1 MKRTFPAPDN
11 AEASCGAE
19 QALDWLARQQYES
32 GCWEGEVVWCPMI
45 LAQYVIVQRILG
57 RTIEERTRRGIVRH
71 FEITR
76 KHGAG
81 WGLHPESE
89 PYVFVTTLA
98 YVALR
103 LVGVSPDDP
112 LVAPARAW
120 LLSQPGGVLG
130 IPTWGKFWL
139 SILGLYEYS
148 GMNPIPPELFLL
160 PRWLPF
166 HPNKLH
172 CHTRYIYLAMAYLYG
187 RRFHGPF
194 TGEIERLRQELYT
207 SPYGEIDFPAQR
219 HRLAISD
226 VYVRPNALLRMAFN
240 FLNAVERLR
249 PWIPG
254 SKALR
259 QRAIDRCADGI
270 LYEQRASR
278 FQAISPVNGLLN
290 TLALFDRGHPDLDP
304 SLAGLESWRWEDG
317 EEGVRFAGARSNA
330 WDTGFAMQAALEHP
344 PFADEQRE
352 SLRCAYQ
359 FLRDTQI
366 VEDLDGW
373 QEHARD
379 RALGG
384 WCFSDGQHRWPV
396 SDCTAESLCAVLAAH
411 ELPGLIPE
419 SDRISS
425 DRLQLAAEFI
435 LSRQNSDG
443 GFGTYERRR
452 AGRLLEMINPS
463 EMFGQCM
470 TERSYIE
477 CTCSAVKALAR
488 FRSHHPDWRRAEVQS
503 SLQRACRFVRSRQR
517 RDGAYAGFWGIN
529 FTYATF
535 FVVEALYEMGAGPN
549 DPVLARAAQWLIARQ
564 RPDGGWGE
572 HFSSCLD
579 GVYREHP
586 QSQAV
591 MTAWALLALLP
602 VVGPQSDA
610 VERGVQWLK
619 AHQGADGAWAREAVN
634 GVFFGSAM
642 LEYSLYR
649 VYFPA
654 WALARHSRM
663 DALAVNPKRQA
674 YV

>member
-1 MKRTFPAPDN
+1 MKRTLPAPEN
-11 AEASCGAE
+11 AEASRGAE
-19 QALDWLARQQYES
+19 QALDWLARQQHED
-32 GCWEGEVVWCPMI
+32 GCWEGEVIWCPMI

-57 RTIEERTRRGIVRH
+57 RTIDDRTRRGIVRH

-76 KHGAG
+76 KRGAG

-98 YVALR
+98 YLALR
-103 LVGVSPDDP
+103 LVGVPSDDP

-120 LLSQPGGVLG
+120 LLAQPGGVLA

-166 HPNKLH
+166 HPNTLY

-187 RRFHGPF
+187 RRFRGAF
-194 TGEIERLRQELYT
+194 TREIEQLRQELYS
-207 SPYGEIDFPAQR
+207 SPYGEIDFAAQR
-219 HRLAISD
+219 HRFAISD

-240 FLNAVERLR
+240 FLNAMERLR

-259 QRAIDRCADGI
+259 ERAIDRCADGI

-290 TLALFDRGHPDLDP
+290 TLALFDREHPDLDS

-317 EEGVRFAGARSNA
+317 EEGVRFVGARSNA
-330 WDTGFAMQAALEHP
+330 WDTAFAMQAALEHP
-344 PFADEQRE
+344 SFADEQRHT
-352 SLRCAYQ
+352 LRRGYQ

-373 QEHARD
+373 KEHARD

-396 SDCTAESLCAVLAAH
+396 SDCTAESLCALLAAH

-419 SDRISS
+419 SSRISF

-435 LSRQNSDG
+435 LSRQNFDG

-452 AGRLLEMINPS
+452 GGRLLEIVNPS

-488 FRSHHPDWRRAEVQS
+488 FRVHYPDWRIAEVER
-503 SLQRACRFVRSRQR
+503 SLGRACGLVRSRQR
-517 RDGAYAGFWGIN
+517 ADGSYPGFWGIN

-535 FVVEALYEMGAGPN
+535 FVVEALHEAGAGPN

-579 GVYREHP
+579 GVYCEHP

-610 VERGVQWLK
+610 VEHGVQWLK
-619 AHQGADGAWAREAVN
+619 AHQGADGEWAREAVN

-654 WALARHSRM
+654 WALARYGRM
-663 DALAVNPKRQA
+663 REGAHG
-674 YV
+674 

>member
-1 MKRTFPAPDN
+1 MKRTLPAPDN
-11 AEASCGAE
+11 AEASRGAE
-19 QALDWLARQQYES
+19 QALDWLARRQHED

-57 RTIEERTRRGIVRH
+57 RAIDDRTRRGIIRH

-76 KHGAG
+76 THGAG
-81 WGLHPESE
+81 WGLHSESE

-103 LVGVSPDDP
+103 LMGVSSDDP

-120 LLSQPGGVLG
+120 LRTQPGGVLAT
-130 IPTWGKFWL
+130 PTWGKFWL
-139 SILGLYEYS
+139 SMLGLYEYS

-166 HPNKLH
+166 HPHKLY

-187 RRFHGPF
+187 RRFRGAF
-194 TGEIERLRQELYT
+194 TGEIERLRQELYS
-207 SPYGEIDFPAQR
+207 SPYGEIDFGAQR

-226 VYVRPNALLRMAFN
+226 VYVRPNALLRVAFN

-259 QRAIDRCADGI
+259 QRAIDRCADAI
-270 LYEQRASR
+270 VYEQRASR

-290 TLALFDRGHPDLDP
+290 TLALFDRGHPDLGP

-330 WDTGFAMQAALEHP
+330 WDTAFTMQAALEHP

-352 SLRCAYQ
+352 SLRRAYQ
-359 FLRDTQI
+359 FLRDTQT
-366 VEDLDGW
+366 VEDLEGW
-373 QEHARD
+373 EDQVRD

-419 SDRISS
+419 SNRISF
-425 DRLQLAAEFI
+425 DRLQLAAAFI

-452 AGRLLEMINPS
+452 GGRLLEIINPS

-477 CTCSAVKALAR
+477 CTCSAVKALTR
-488 FRSHHPDWRRAEVQS
+488 FRAQYPDWRRAEVER
-503 SLQRACRFVRSRQR
+503 SLGRACRFVRSRQGT
-517 RDGAYAGFWGIN
+517 DGAYPGFWGIN

-535 FVVEALYEMGAGPN
+535 FVVEALSVMGAGPN

-586 QSQAV
+586 RSQAV

-602 VVGPQSDA
+602 VIGPRSDA
-610 VERGVQWLK
+610 VERGVRWLK
-619 AHQGADGAWAREAVN
+619 AHQGPDGAWAREAVN

-654 WALARHSRM
+654 WALARYGRM
-663 DALAVNPKRQA
+663 MEDAHD
-674 YV
+674 